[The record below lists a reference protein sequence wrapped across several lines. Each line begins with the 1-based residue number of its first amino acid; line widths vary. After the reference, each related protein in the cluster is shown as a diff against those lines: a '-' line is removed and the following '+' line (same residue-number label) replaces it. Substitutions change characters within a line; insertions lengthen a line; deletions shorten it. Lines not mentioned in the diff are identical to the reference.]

1 MRLAQSDI
9 MEPNYKPK
17 SFWTKPEGVTG
28 AIFLIGILGGIG
40 YLIASSLTFVIGL
53 ASSALGLAGIILTLS
68 LVIYMIL
75 DSKARALFG
84 YMYKSL
90 MRWITGLFIEI
101 NPIAILKNYVAD
113 MEANLKKMKTQIFK
127 LRGQMHKL
135 KELMIN
141 NEKDINAHLSE
152 ANQAKR
158 QENKQAVIIKSRKA
172 GRLKES
178 NMKYDQLYRKM
189 EVLYKVLKKMY
200 DNSAILKEDVADQV
214 EIKEQELEAMKASH
228 SAMASA
234 MNVIRGDKDKRA
246 MFEMALEAVT
256 DDVSNKVGEMERFM
270 EMSENFMNSIDLQN
284 GMFEEEG
291 LKMLEQWEKENSL
304 ILMGEKEALLLEE
317 GTTEGLDLN
326 QKMVSKERVV
336 ERVNQYDSLFD

>member
-1 MRLAQSDI
+1 MDA
-9 MEPNYKPK
+9 NYKPK
-17 SFWTKPEGVTG
+17 SFWSKPEGVTG
-28 AIFLIGILGGIG
+28 AIFLIGLVGGVGFLTFNLLPAIIG
-40 YLIASSLTFVIGL
+40 LTSSL
-53 ASSALGLAGIILTLS
+53 LGLAGIITVLGVL
-68 LVIYMIL
+68 IFMAL
-75 DSKARALFG
+75 DAKARTLVG

-101 NPIAILKNYVAD
+101 NPIAILKNYVED
-113 MEANLKKMKTQIFK
+113 MSANLKKMNKQILK
-127 LRGQMHKL
+127 LRSQMHKL
-135 KELMIN
+135 KELMLN
-141 NEKDINAHLSE
+141 NERDISSHLSD
-152 ANQAKR
+152 ANQAKK
-158 QENKQAVIIKSRKA
+158 QENRQAVIIKSRKA

-214 EIKEQELEAMKASH
+214 EIKEQELKAMRASH

-234 MNVIRGDKDKRA
+234 MSVIKGDKDKRA

-270 EMSENFMNSIDLQN
+270 EMSESFMNSIDLQN
-284 GMFEEEG
+284 GIFEEEG

-304 ILMGEKEALLLEE
+304 LLLDEKDE
-317 GTTEGLDLN
+317 LLLGDGSSSDTLDLN
-326 QKMVSKERVV
+326 EQMVSKERVA
-336 ERVNQYDSLFD
+336 ERVNQYDNLFD